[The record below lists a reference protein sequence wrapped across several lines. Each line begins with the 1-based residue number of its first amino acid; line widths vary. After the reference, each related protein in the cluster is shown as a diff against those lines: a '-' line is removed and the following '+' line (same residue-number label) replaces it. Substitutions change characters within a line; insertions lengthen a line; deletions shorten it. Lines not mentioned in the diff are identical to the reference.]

1 MRYSRRSLAKGA
13 VAAISLFALSTELA
27 LAKTK
32 ISFFYPIQVGG
43 PLTQVIDGYVAK
55 FEQANPDIDVEP
67 VYSGNYQDTTTKALT
82 AAKSGTPPAV
92 AVLLA
97 TDIYT
102 LIDEDV
108 IEPLDSHIKTPED
121 KAWLAGFMPAFLKS
135 AQVEGKLWSA
145 PFQRSTAVLYWNK
158 KAFKEAGLDPEKYP
172 TTWDEMVKDGQAVL
186 KKDASGQVTR
196 WGVGIPGNVGSS
208 QWLFGALVAQNGGRL
223 FNENGTETYLTD
235 PKVVEALQFWVDLS
249 KVYGIHPPG
258 IQEWGTTPS
267 DFLEGRIAMIWTTT
281 GNLTNIKKN
290 ATFDFG
296 VAPYPGKVAPASV
309 LGGGNLYL
317 FSKAPQA
324 EKDAAFKLIKFLTSD
339 ELLADWAIQTGYVA
353 PRDGSWETPA
363 LKAYVKDMPAAE
375 VARKQIPIS
384 VPEFSTYENARTTKV
399 LNDAIAAALTGAKT
413 PEKALADAQSEIDR
427 ILRPYRQKK

>member
-1 MRYSRRSLAKGA
+1 MRYSRRSFTTGA
-13 VAAISLFALSTELA
+13 LAAISFLALSTGMA

-32 ISFFYPIQVGG
+32 VTFFYPIQVGG

-55 FEQANPDIDVEP
+55 FEEANPDIDIEA
-67 VYSGNYQDTTTKALT
+67 VYSGNYLDTTTKALT
-82 AAKSGTPPAV
+82 AAKSGNPPAV

-102 LIDEDV
+102 LIDEEV
-108 IEPLDSHIKTPED
+108 IEPLDSYIKSPED

-135 AQVEGKLWSA
+135 AQVDGKLWSA

-158 KAFKEAGLDPEKYP
+158 KAFAEAGLDPEKYP
-172 TTWDEMVKDGQAVL
+172 TTWDEMVQYGKAVT

-223 FNENGTETYLTD
+223 VNDEGTETYLTD
-235 PKVVEALQFWVDLS
+235 PKVVEALQFWVDLN
-249 KVYGIHPPG
+249 KTHGIHPPG

-281 GNLTNIKKN
+281 GNLTNIRKN
-290 ATFDFG
+290 ASFDFG

-309 LGGGNLYL
+309 LGGGNLYI
-317 FSKAPQA
+317 FSKASQE
-324 EKDAAFKLIKFLTSD
+324 EKEAAFKFIKYLTSD

-363 LKAYVKDMPAAE
+363 LKSYVADLPAAE
-375 VARKQIPIS
+375 VARKQIPSS
-384 VPEFSTYENARTTKV
+384 VPEFSTYENSRTTKV

-413 PEKALADAQSEIDR
+413 AEKALSDAQSEIDR
-427 ILRPYRQKK
+427 ILRPYRQK